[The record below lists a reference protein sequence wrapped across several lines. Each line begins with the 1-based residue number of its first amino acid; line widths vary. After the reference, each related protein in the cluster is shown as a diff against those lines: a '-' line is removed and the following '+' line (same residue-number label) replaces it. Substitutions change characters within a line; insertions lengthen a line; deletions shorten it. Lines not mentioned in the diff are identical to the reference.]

1 MNALTS
7 ELLPAGEDVP
17 FTRIG
22 DAMARGTCH
31 ASGATP
37 MRALVATVVAVGPS
51 ERLAAAAEALQT
63 LGDAGTVRGILISE
77 GDNAA
82 PPARVAGNTV
92 ALHGLKPSFFNNAVA
107 ALRLSSLPT
116 LVWWRGGRADTL
128 DGLAELADR
137 IVLDYDRPATASS
150 DDTADPIWSRAAT
163 LFDDC
168 AFSDLRWARLTQWRA
183 LMAHFFDIPEVL
195 AAAADFSRL
204 RIAGSDRQSAHLFA
218 AWLRSSI
225 QFHEGFT
232 VDLSEGSQGTP
243 IDEIRLGDGGSGAC
257 PGTGGP
263 PGRSPDLPRD
273 RGRRSRPPKR
283 VPVGAAR
290 RPVSDGPHNGGAQN
304 PRSRCGLRAR
314 FALSGVRSSAISCH
328 LRSDTA
334 FRLTVTA

>member
-17 FTRIG
+17 FTKIG

-225 QFHEGFT
+225 QFHARLYGRPFRR
-232 VDLSEGSQGTP
+232 LS
-243 IDEIRLGDGGSGAC
+243 GDANRRDSTGRRGSGAC

-263 PGRSPDLPRD
+263 AGRSPDLPRD

-290 RPVSDGPHNGGAQN
+290 RPVSDGPHHGRAQN

-314 FALSGVRSSAISCH
+314 CALSGVRSSAISCH
-328 LRSDTA
+328 LM
-334 FRLTVTA
+334 V

>member
-1 MNALTS
+1 MNTLTS

-17 FTRIG
+17 FTKIG

-137 IVLDYDRPATASS
+137 IVLDYDRPATASPTTPLIRS
-150 DDTADPIWSRAAT
+150 GRAPRRSSTIARSATCAGRGSPSGGRSWRISSTSRRCLRLRPIFPGSESRAPT
-163 LFDDC
+163 D
-168 AFSDLRWARLTQWRA
+168 S
-183 LMAHFFDIPEVL
+183 
-195 AAAADFSRL
+195 L
-204 RIAGSDRQSAHLFA
+204 RIFSQHGS
-218 AWLRSSI
+218 RSSI

-243 IDEIRLGDGGSGAC
+243 IDEIRLGDAGVEPARNWWSVWSL
-257 PGTGGP
+257 TGP
-263 PGRSPDLPRD
+263 ASRPRSPFAATEARP
-273 RGRRSRPPKR
+273 GWCRS
-283 VPVGAAR
+283 AT
-290 RPVSDGPHNGGAQN
+290 SQ
-304 PRSRCGLRAR
+304 
-314 FALSGVRSSAISCH
+314 
-328 LRSDTA
+328 
-334 FRLTVTA
+334 

>member
-7 ELLPAGEDVP
+7 EWLPAGEDVP
-17 FTRIG
+17 FTKIG

-150 DDTADPIWSRAAT
+150 DDTVDPIWSRAAT

-225 QFHEGFT
+225 QLPRRLYGRPFRR
-232 VDLSEGSQGTP
+232 LS
-243 IDEIRLGDGGSGAC
+243 GDANRRDSTGRRGSGAC

-263 PGRSPDLPRD
+263 AGRSPDLPRD

-290 RPVSDGPHNGGAQN
+290 RPVSDWSHNGGAQN

-328 LRSDTA
+328 LR
-334 FRLTVTA
+334 V